1 MWYFHLIFYI
11 VASLCTLTLPK
22 TPLKI
27 LNRLNIEY
35 QKQIQ
40 SCNSKH
46 YYSTLVD
53 DVTFLR
59 YRQRF
64 LVSYIDQLEKQQK
77 QKCFI
82 LYFSMNCR
90 FIENSK
96 QNKSKTRKN
105 WWKTDNR
112 VSVLIESDYV
122 DAHLKLVE

>member
-1 MWYFHLIFYI
+1 MS
-11 VASLCTLTLPK
+11 SLCTLTLPK

-27 LNRLNIEY
+27 LSRLNIEY

-82 LYFSMNCR
+82 L
-90 FIENSK
+90 
-96 QNKSKTRKN
+96 
-105 WWKTDNR
+105 
-112 VSVLIESDYV
+112 
-122 DAHLKLVE
+122 

>member
-1 MWYFHLIFYI
+1 M
-11 VASLCTLTLPK
+11 ASLCTLTLPK

-27 LNRLNIEY
+27 LSRLNIEY

-82 LYFSMNCR
+82 L
-90 FIENSK
+90 
-96 QNKSKTRKN
+96 
-105 WWKTDNR
+105 
-112 VSVLIESDYV
+112 
-122 DAHLKLVE
+122 

>member
-1 MWYFHLIFYI
+1 M
-11 VASLCTLTLPK
+11 ASLCTLTLPK

-27 LNRLNIEY
+27 LSRLNIEY

-46 YYSTLVD
+46 YYSALVD

-82 LYFSMNCR
+82 L
-90 FIENSK
+90 
-96 QNKSKTRKN
+96 
-105 WWKTDNR
+105 
-112 VSVLIESDYV
+112 
-122 DAHLKLVE
+122 

>member
-1 MWYFHLIFYI
+1 M
-11 VASLCTLTLPK
+11 ASLCTLTLPK

-82 LYFSMNCR
+82 L
-90 FIENSK
+90 
-96 QNKSKTRKN
+96 
-105 WWKTDNR
+105 
-112 VSVLIESDYV
+112 
-122 DAHLKLVE
+122 